1 MSNSGAWGPTP
12 PGVNLA
18 ENQNMDIIG
27 SVVAIMVVGITS
39 VVLRMFTRLMK
50 TGPGLA
56 IDDYFILF
64 AAVGARLRGQKK
76 TRTNRETRGTRR
88 G

>member
-1 MSNSGAWGPTP
+1 
-12 PGVNLA
+12 
-18 ENQNMDIIG
+18 MDIIG

-64 AAVGARLRGQKK
+64 AAVGASRLRGQKK